1 MLVISQTETHS
12 TTRAFSEK
20 SGIPRYLLDA
30 KLVRLGI
37 NHSGYVSFA
46 NQEYLQE
53 IYITEGKDKFLLTFS
68 KLNFDNNI

>member
-1 MLVISQTETHS
+1 MLVISQIETHS

-20 SGIPRYLLDA
+20 SGIPRHLLDA

-37 NHSGYVSFA
+37 NHSGYVSFT

-53 IYITEGKDKFLLTFS
+53 IYIKEGKDEFILTFS
-68 KLNFDNNI
+68 KMNYEQT

>member
-20 SGIPRYLLDA
+20 SGIPRHLLDA

-53 IYITEGKDKFLLTFS
+53 IYIKEGKDEFILTFS
-68 KLNFDNNI
+68 KMNYE

>member
-1 MLVISQTETHS
+1 MLIRSQRETHS

-37 NHSGYVSFA
+37 IHSGYVSFA

-53 IYITEGKDKFLLTFS
+53 IYITEGKDKFILAFS
-68 KLNFDNNI
+68 KMNYQL

>member
-1 MLVISQTETHS
+1 MLIISQTETHS

-53 IYITEGKDKFLLTFS
+53 IYIKEGKDNFILTFS
-68 KLNFDNNI
+68 KMNYGAD

>member
-1 MLVISQTETHS
+1 MLIISQTETHS

-37 NHSGYVSFA
+37 NLSGYVSFA
-46 NQEYLQE
+46 NQECLQE
-53 IYITEGKDKFLLTFS
+53 IYIKEGKENFILTFS
-68 KLNFDNNI
+68 KMNYQL

>member
-1 MLVISQTETHS
+1 MLIISQTETHS

-20 SGIPRYLLDA
+20 SGIPRYLLDQ

-53 IYITEGKDKFLLTFS
+53 IYIKEGKENFILTFS
-68 KLNFDNNI
+68 KMNYEL

>member
-1 MLVISQTETHS
+1 MLIISQTETHS

-20 SGIPRYLLDA
+20 SGIPRHLLDA

-46 NQEYLQE
+46 NQEHLQE
-53 IYITEGKDKFLLTFS
+53 IYIKEDKENFILTFS
-68 KLNFDNNI
+68 KMNYQL